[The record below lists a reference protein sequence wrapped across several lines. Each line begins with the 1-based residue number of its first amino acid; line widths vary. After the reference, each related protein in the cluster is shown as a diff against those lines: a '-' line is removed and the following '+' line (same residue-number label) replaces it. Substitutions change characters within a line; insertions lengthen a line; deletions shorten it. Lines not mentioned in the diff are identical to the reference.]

1 MARAKRS
8 TKGSSINRAISNAE
22 ILYFGGTQQYFDDLV
37 RWEDANRK
45 IALKQSAGLR
55 AGGVKQNFNNPTFSS
70 KPVLASPDPLNF
82 FNNPSSNNTMS
93 ARVTSTDP
101 ATAKANAEQKAYVAS
116 LRAGGVGLAEA
127 LLKPKTKQT
136 YYVKGKQV
144 PKSETSINIERF
156 LTERGYDIS
165 KPELIPNS
173 VFKPEKQLK
182 ARQQASQSPMG
193 DLRKVANTYFP
204 TSPQVLEE
212 RAKIREQFKPQFIEL
227 NKTPIPFGPTKTPV
241 QKAREIENFGLM
253 PNRPITLDSFSKT
266 PVLQSGQPT
275 PPGIKTMGD
284 VYSPTELFFGSFIQ
298 GSRNTFDSYGNQ
310 ITNVGNFLTGKP
322 QQPLARPP
330 IQDSFFGALSDSAK
344 NTIYGEKVR
353 MEEGR
358 AKDPLGDFWK
368 TQQKREPGTIAGE
381 LFTEG
386 LLWAIPVA
394 PVAKGASAVGKF
406 FKGSSSAVKQTK
418 QSKAWQSNESFLK
431 QEGKTKDVSFT
442 DQFNSLFKGS
452 NPKPKKETPVPFA
465 TTKINLGPG
474 ITKGSSKGSK
484 GSSNFF
490 GGSGGGKKP
499 GPNPLDQKPTK
510 GGQILLTKQKSVP
523 QTKSIF
529 KSYPVQLGK
538 SKVKTKPL
546 SAQTFKPIAKLK
558 PLSKQ
563 KQKQK
568 LQPLFV
574 FPRPKQLAKQKQPQ
588 RQKQQDFF
596 AVPRPKQATKQKAIP
611 TTRQDQKR
619 TTTGIITP
627 FFPPTTPPPTR
638 TTITPPLFGW
648 GGGSAFGRRNRLRRG
663 RKAFTA
669 WNVNTNEVG
678 GFLSGP
684 TYRKSYGQGIFRDL
698 DRRTKKAKKKK
709 DYDYFT
715 FFNL

>member
-1 MARAKRS
+1 
-8 TKGSSINRAISNAE
+8 
-22 ILYFGGTQQYFDDLV
+22 
-37 RWEDANRK
+37 
-45 IALKQSAGLR
+45 
-55 AGGVKQNFNNPTFSS
+55 
-70 KPVLASPDPLNF
+70 
-82 FNNPSSNNTMS
+82 
-93 ARVTSTDP
+93 
-101 ATAKANAEQKAYVAS
+101 
-116 LRAGGVGLAEA
+116 
-127 LLKPKTKQT
+127 
-136 YYVKGKQV
+136 
-144 PKSETSINIERF
+144 
-156 LTERGYDIS
+156 
-165 KPELIPNS
+165 
-173 VFKPEKQLK
+173 
-182 ARQQASQSPMG
+182 
-193 DLRKVANTYFP
+193 
-204 TSPQVLEE
+204 
-212 RAKIREQFKPQFIEL
+212 
-227 NKTPIPFGPTKTPV
+227 
-241 QKAREIENFGLM
+241 
-253 PNRPITLDSFSKT
+253 
-266 PVLQSGQPT
+266 
-275 PPGIKTMGD
+275 MGD
-284 VYSPTELFFGSFIQ
+284 VYSPAELFFGSFIQ

-442 DQFNSLFKGS
+442 DQFNSFFKGS

-499 GPNPLDQKPTK
+499 GPKPFDQKPTK

-638 TTITPPLFGW
+638 TTTIPPLFGW
-648 GGGSAFGRRNRLRRG
+648 GGGSAFGRRNRQRRG

-698 DRRTKKAKKKK
+698 DRRTKKAKKEKRQNWEQ
-709 DYDYFT
+709 